1 MPADLRLMNWIRE
14 HRNLARDSV
23 ISDLKTAGYPEA
35 DIIDSYD
42 AVVQQS
48 VTAPASFPKR
58 KEPWLA
64 ALLSF
69 ILPGVGHMY
78 AGAVGTGMLLLVL
91 YGFGWLLTV
100 TIIGAI
106 VGVPLLFAVV
116 IGALIG
122 SYNAAQAAN
131 RTA

>member
-14 HRNLARDSV
+14 RRNLAREGV
-23 ISDLKTAGYPEA
+23 ISDLKAAGYSEA

-42 AVVQQS
+42 AVVQQA
-48 VTAPASFPKR
+48 VTAPAPFAKK

-78 AGAVGTGMLLLVL
+78 AGAVGTGVVLLML

-106 VGVPLLFAVV
+106 IGVPLLFAVV

-131 RTA
+131 RTG